1 VSKQHVNGI
10 EEAIMRIN
18 KPTTSNEF
26 EFDGARSLYST
37 TDMTGR
43 ITFAN
48 PYFIEVSGFSEEEL
62 IGAPHNIVRHP
73 DMPVAAF
80 ADLWTTIKA
89 GQPWTAMV
97 KNRRKNGDY
106 YWVQATVTPI
116 IEAGNATGY
125 MSVRTKPTREQIAA
139 ADKLYRGENEKP
151 GSLRLRQGRVLRGG
165 VLGRVAEAA
174 RLSLGQRVALIHVSL
189 FVLTI
194 SVGALAW
201 LPDAWGELKLPIG
214 AALFAAATAAIT
226 WSWHELATKVV
237 ASLKAA
243 AGVAQAMAGGDLN
256 MAIDVTRTDE
266 IGRLMR
272 AVCQLNTNLRSV
284 IGDIRENFASI
295 QTATGE
301 LATGNADLSARTD
314 SQVSSL
320 EETAASMEQLAATV
334 RQNLENTNQARD
346 VASNAMTTAQ
356 RGGAIMGEVVA
367 TIGEISQS
375 SEKIANIVT
384 IINGIASQ
392 TNLLALN
399 AAVEAARAGEAGR
412 GFAVVATE
420 VRSLAQRSAEA
431 AKDIKSLIDSSV
443 EKVAVGTH
451 LSRDAG
457 VIMQEIIAAVS
468 QVSGVVSEIA
478 AASAEQSTGI
488 GQVNDAVTQM
498 DEVTQRNA
506 SLVEIAASAT
516 SGLEDQGR
524 KLMQALAIF
533 KLGNGRRDTP
543 ALPAAMRPSRPAAR
557 RAAA

>member
-1 VSKQHVNGI
+1 MSKQHVNGI